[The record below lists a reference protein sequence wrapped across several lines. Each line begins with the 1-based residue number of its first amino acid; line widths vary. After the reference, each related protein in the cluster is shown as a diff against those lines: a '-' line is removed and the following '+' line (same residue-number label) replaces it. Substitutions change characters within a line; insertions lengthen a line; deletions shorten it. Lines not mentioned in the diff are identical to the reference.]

1 MTSEERIKFLEE
13 QLSQALEQVRV
24 TQEHLHVAQVRIE
37 ELEQQKTPPSGFVKA
52 KVKKPQ
58 AEQKKPR
65 KKRDAKHNHAR
76 QRNEAKAVSFGRQSC
91 GGVQTQAPAERRRV
105 TDSQ

>member
-76 QRNEAKAVSFGRQSC
+76 QRSVPFLLRPQVDKWRRLWYPLSEA
-91 GGVQTQAPAERRRV
+91 
-105 TDSQ
+105 